1 MKIVNILLDDASYIL
16 KLGKLM
22 TIMLCEHALR
32 ADDLMAELA
41 EVLNL
46 FFWVAT
52 AINFCCL
59 GMWAQASYKCRRL
72 LLLLEHPFFIF
83 LAVRNLRK
91 RLALIVPHFISVVL
105 SVHAMVALN
114 LKIHLFLIFREC
126 LDNFKYL
133 IIGDQGLGIAALDHG
148 SVSAEAALHLAGGSP
163 LRLEL
168 LDTLQAESVAAL
180 GQDLGYVTTRIEQR
194 LASAVALD

>member
-1 MKIVNILLDDASYIL
+1 
-16 KLGKLM
+16 
-22 TIMLCEHALR
+22 
-32 ADDLMAELA
+32 
-41 EVLNL
+41 
-46 FFWVAT
+46 
-52 AINFCCL
+52 
-59 GMWAQASYKCRRL
+59 
-72 LLLLEHPFFIF
+72 
-83 LAVRNLRK
+83 
-91 RLALIVPHFISVVL
+91 
-105 SVHAMVALN
+105 MVALN
-114 LKIHLFLIFREC
+114 LKIHLFLIFRES

-148 SVSAEAALHLAGGSP
+148 SVSAEAALHLAGVSP